1 MQHIDTAVTRF
12 QRVEVWKS
20 AQQVEFRVEQAT
32 HAWWHARHFLT
43 GLAWDNMIAGCML
56 HPSGK
61 PRSILMLGL
70 AGGTTFRGLRH
81 LLPDVALT
89 AVDIDDEIVTLARK
103 HMYLDALNCNIHIA
117 DAYQW
122 VKTCKQKFDVVIDD
136 VYLAGSQDVYRPG
149 TWDEATI
156 RRLRKLIAPGGIL
169 LTNLVR
175 GAGHRT
181 LQSQIRRLFR
191 KNFACVKEVRTPDG
205 LNETLCAG
213 DNLTGSAALR
223 TWRPN
228 FPTSRDRTLWDKISV
243 RKIPALSVPHD

>member
-1 MQHIDTAVTRF
+1 MQLIDTATTRF

-20 AQQVEFRVEQAT
+20 AQQVEFRVQQAT
-32 HAWWHARHFLT
+32 HAWWHARRYLT
-43 GLAWDNMIAGCML
+43 GLAWDNMIAGSLL

-61 PRSILMLGL
+61 PQSILMLGL

-81 LLPDVALT
+81 LLPNATLT
-89 AVDIDDEIVTLARK
+89 AVDIDAEIVSLARE
-103 HMYLDALNCNIHIA
+103 HMHLDELQCHIHIA

-136 VYLAGSQDVYRPG
+136 VYLAGHHDVYRPG
-149 TWDEATI
+149 TWDLAALT
-156 RRLRKLIAPGGIL
+156 RLRKLVAPGGIL

-181 LQSQIRRLFR
+181 LQSHIRKLFR
-191 KNFACVKEVRTPDG
+191 ENFPCVKEVRTPDG

-213 DNLTGSAALR
+213 DSVLGAAALAP
-223 TWRPN
+223 WRSH
-228 FPTSRDRTLWDKISV
+228 FSSSRDRSLWDIISV
-243 RKIPALSVPHD
+243 RKLPVITASHV